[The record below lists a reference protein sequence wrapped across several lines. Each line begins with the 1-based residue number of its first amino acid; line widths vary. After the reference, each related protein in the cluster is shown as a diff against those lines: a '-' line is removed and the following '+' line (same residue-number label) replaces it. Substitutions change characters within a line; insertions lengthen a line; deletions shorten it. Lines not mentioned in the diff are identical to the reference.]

1 MSIVITIKRRGVP
14 ARRIVGIWPSTSAAV
29 LSGIDLA
36 DSDGHTGPVTISV
49 KVLA

>member
-14 ARRIVGIWPSTSAAV
+14 SRRVVGIYPSTSAAV
-29 LSGIDLA
+29 LHGIDLA
-36 DSDGHTGPVTISV
+36 DNDGHTGPVTISV